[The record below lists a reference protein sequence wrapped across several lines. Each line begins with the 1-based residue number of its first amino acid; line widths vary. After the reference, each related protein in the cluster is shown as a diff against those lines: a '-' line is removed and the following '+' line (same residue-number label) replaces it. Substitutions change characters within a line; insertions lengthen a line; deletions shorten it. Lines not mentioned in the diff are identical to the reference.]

1 MLRLQ
6 SVVEMV
12 DYNLNDETELDE
24 ETRAAFAVT
33 KETVAPSWSVSS
45 ESVTVNVLV
54 IWAPPDPSV

>member
-33 KETVAPSWSVSS
+33 KETVAPSWSALRTLVKVSFMP
-45 ESVTVNVLV
+45 L
-54 IWAPPDPSV
+54 PSS